1 MSNLQKERI
10 QHIKDVIDKHKNEIE
25 RYGILGSGIG
35 FIKKDGE
42 VTNELG
48 IILYVEKKNDMI
60 PKETEG
66 IPIEIVEI
74 PGGFKLR

>member
-1 MSNLQKERI
+1 MRNIQKEKI

-25 RYGILGSGIG
+25 KYGILGTGIG
-35 FIKKDGE
+35 FIKKDE